1 MYLKTVLYFLIMF
14 SSIFSAYLRDIPQEI
29 KQPDGSIINC
39 FSSGDEFYNWVHDE
53 EGYTIVRSE
62 VDGYCYY
69 ANEDLTPSS
78 YKVGEINPNSLG
90 IRKWIKLSKE
100 NWILTEA
107 SNFGFLQLFEYKATG
122 SSLLDI
128 FCKLSSSLLLNAV
141 VVESVCSDEQLSV
154 QFTSPNSKSFS
165 ILDFSSNSSFSSL
178 AADKFR
184 CPKIVLLVLLT
195 TKTTRSSLSN
205 RDVSTSKLPSL

>member
-1 MYLKTVLYFLIMF
+1 MYLKSVLYFLIML

-69 ANEDLTPSS
+69 ANEDLSPSS

-90 IRKWIKLSKE
+90 IRKWIKLPKE
-100 NWILTEA
+100 DYLSIRE
-107 SNFGFLQLFEYKATG
+107 EY
-122 SSLLDI
+122 
-128 FCKLSSSLLLNAV
+128 
-141 VVESVCSDEQLSV
+141 
-154 QFTSPNSKSFS
+154 
-165 ILDFSSNSSFSSL
+165 
-178 AADKFR
+178 
-184 CPKIVLLVLLT
+184 
-195 TKTTRSSLSN
+195 LSN
-205 RDVSTSKLPSL
+205 DIRRTPTTGTVNNLNVFIRFADEDEFMGAFSYYDTPFNLEEGPSMRHYFQEVSYNMLDAPTTHFPLPDGENVIS